1 MFCNK
6 MQEKI
11 KPYNRKK
18 TVKKNG
24 KNFIGK
30 IKFFLI
36 IYFGN
41 IYFHI

>member
-24 KNFIGK
+24 KNF
-30 IKFFLI
+30 
-36 IYFGN
+36 YRE
-41 IYFHI
+41 H